1 MKFTFIILITFALN
15 SCGNL
20 MSASLI
26 ESFLTPTS
34 AIMTAVDYGI
44 EKETGKKISEHALSI
59 ATSQDCK
66 FDLKEMSICKDEN
79 VSNKKTVKV
88 LKANQNYSKKTKID
102 SLTN

>member
-1 MKFTFIILITFALN
+1 
-15 SCGNL
+15 

-34 AIMTAVDYGI
+34 VIMTVADYGV
-44 EKETGKKISEHALSI
+44 EKETGKKVSEHALSM

-66 FDLKEMSICKDEN
+66 INLKDMTICKDEN
-79 VSNKKTVKV
+79 LSNKKIVKV
-88 LKANQNYSKKTKID
+88 AKANQNSSKKIKIA

>member
-1 MKFTFIILITFALN
+1 MRFLFIVLLTFALN

-20 MSASLI
+20 ISASLI

-44 EKETGKKISEHALSI
+44 EKETGKKISEHALSV